1 MSCFKKFPVL
11 CAALLS
17 LCCVNARAGYLGQV
31 GPVYEIQEQDMLE
44 WIEKKVAEKTNS
56 GEALRYQQEQAKKIK
71 QKIENPEPLRSV
83 SKAVRNRVSFFD
95 PTFTVT
101 ENVVGDQGQILVP
114 AGTAINPLD
123 RVGLS
128 KPLIF
133 FDARDPAQVEF
144 AHKFLAKR
152 DGLAKPILVGG
163 SYINL
168 MKRWQTVVYFDQQS
182 ALIRK
187 LGIKYVPA
195 IVVQDGKRLRIDE
208 IAL

>member
-1 MSCFKKFPVL
+1 MSCFRNVL
-11 CAALLS
+11 VVCATLLMLHS
-17 LCCVNARAGYLGQV
+17 ISAQAGHLGQV

-44 WIEKKVAEKTNS
+44 WIEKKVADKTKN
-56 GEALRYQQEQAKKIK
+56 GEALRYQQEQSRKIK

-83 SKAVRNRVSFFD
+83 SKAVKNRVSFFD

-101 ENVVGDQGQILVP
+101 ENVLGESGQILVP
-114 AGTAINPLD
+114 AGTTINPLD

-163 SYINL
+163 SYIDL

-195 IVVQDGKRLRIDE
+195 IVMQDGKRLRIDE